1 MQENNKSFKLKLFKE
16 IWSEETGAI
25 IKKNE
30 KEVVLY
36 APTLCEA
43 IVKAIKQNRDFTFK
57 CVVQDV

>member
-1 MQENNKSFKLKLFKE
+1 MQESDKQFKLKLFKE
-16 IWSEETGAI
+16 IWAEETGVI
-25 IKKNE
+25 TKTE
-30 KEVVLY
+30 KTVSIY

>member
-1 MQENNKSFKLKLFKE
+1 MQKNNKSFKLKLFKE

-57 CVVQDV
+57 CVV

>member
-16 IWSEETGAI
+16 LWSEETGAI

-57 CVVQDV
+57 CLVF